1 MQKLHMMKQLQF
13 NLANSGLTN
22 TLGEKS
28 LDINLKNLL
37 AQTEKDEITVEMTKL
52 LQQIDERP
60 KL

>member
-1 MQKLHMMKQLQF
+1 MQKLQMMKQLQV

-28 LDINLKNLL
+28 LDLNLKNLL

-52 LQQIDERP
+52 LQ
-60 KL
+60 